1 MPLKLPAIQFGFGHG
16 SGARAP
22 DEYYLIESKNPNI
35 QASMVLRALTRRV
48 SIRIRIGEVIRC

>member
-22 DEYYLIESKNPNI
+22 DEYYLIESKNPKI
-35 QASMVLRALTRRV
+35 QGIDGAVGGHVEFLYEFASA
-48 SIRIRIGEVIRC
+48 S